1 MISPLAHLKVLDL
14 SRVLAGPWAGQI
26 LGDLGAEV
34 IKVERPGSGD
44 DTRGWGPPWLKDA
57 EGRDG
62 EAAYYLAANRNKR
75 SIAVDL
81 TRPEGQD
88 IIRRLAAWA
97 DILIENFKV
106 GNLARYGLDYESL
119 ARINR
124 GLIYCSITGFGQTGP
139 YAKQAG
145 YDFIIQGMSGLMSIT
160 GRPEDPPTKVGT
172 AVADLT
178 TGMYSV
184 IGILAALA
192 HRERTGEGQHIDM
205 SLLDTQMGWLANQNM
220 NWLVG
225 GSIPKRFGNAHPNI
239 VPYQDFE
246 TDDGHIIVCVGNDRQ
261 FGRFAAAIGLPHL
274 AEDPDYATNAARVRN
289 RDRLVPLLAD
299 RIRRQPS
306 AYWLETFAAI
316 NIPHGPINDIAAAF
330 ADPQAIHRG
339 LRVEMDHPSGVRL
352 PSVAQPIRLS
362 KTPVSYRRPPPLLGE
377 HSREILAELGYDADR
392 IDAFFKDGI
401 CAQG

>member
-57 EGRDG
+57 DGRDG

-88 IIRRLAAWA
+88 IIRRLAREA

-192 HRERTGEGQHIDM
+192 HRERSGEGQHIDM

-220 NWLVG
+220 NWLIG
-225 GSIPKRFGNAHPNI
+225 GTIPKRFGNAHPNI

-274 AEDPDYATNAARVRN
+274 AGDPDYATNAARVRN
-289 RDRLVPLLAD
+289 RERLVPLLAD

-339 LRVEMDHPSGVRL
+339 LRVEMDHPSGVSL
-352 PSVAQPIRLS
+352 PGVAQPIRLS